1 MAPNNLDGDQSTD
14 IDNEIAET
22 SLIAIENLIL
32 KCQSDASQH
41 LKTIYETTSCCL
53 LYDPNYTYKD
63 DDEDQDMGNDEQEDW
78 GSDFYDD
85 EQDDDDDTAWKVR
98 KSAIKVIDAIIVS
111 CPV

>member
-1 MAPNNLDGDQSTD
+1 M
-14 IDNEIAET
+14 DNGEE
-22 SLIAIENLIL
+22 
-32 KCQSDASQH
+32 
-41 LKTIYETTSCCL
+41 
-53 LYDPNYTYKD
+53 
-63 DDEDQDMGNDEQEDW
+63 EDW